1 MGPVG
6 KDKLVFDTTVTLSEN
21 DNVGA
26 YLTDAAGNLLTSTLV
41 GAKQS
46 LDVNVTDSPDQY
58 AEDSAH
64 VSGDIGS
71 FALGVRNDGVQAT
84 ATVGPNTF
92 TAVNYGTSGNS
103 ISLVF
108 DGVATVTAVTTAWN
122 GANPNNQVTFTG
134 SGATVPTAQTVNLTG
149 GAAAAVTTSAH
160 GDYSQLS
167 VNQYGQLN
175 VNLATITSTTGLLV
189 DPSTPSSWGIF
200 AEDSAS
206 ASGDKGIGMLAV
218 RNDVEGS
225 LVSADG
231 DYGHLQL
238 DALGRLRVAADIS
251 VTNGFEKLEDSA
263 HSSGDVGGY
272 MLSVRQDTLASST
285 SADGDYQSFK
295 TDSVGSLWVRQSV
308 GAPAN
313 AAPDTAILSTS
324 TNVDNTA
331 GGTAIPATPLASR
344 KSIIVQNL
352 GNKEIF
358 IGPSGVTTA
367 TGLRIAAGGNV
378 ELAVGPS
385 IALYAIGA
393 TASVLAVKTF
403 EIS

>member
-58 AEDSAH
+58 QEDSTHA
-64 VSGDIGS
+64 SGDIGS
-71 FALGVRNDGVQAT
+71 FVLGVRNDA
-84 ATVGPNTF
+84 N
-92 TAVNYGTSGNS
+92 AV
-103 ISLVF
+103 L
-108 DGVATVTAVTTAWN
+108 
-122 GANPNNQVTFTG
+122 
-134 SGATVPTAQTVNLTG
+134 
-149 GAAAAVTTSAH
+149 TSAD
-160 GDYSQLS
+160 GDYSALS
-167 VNQYGQLN
+167 VDDTGRLK
-175 VNLATITSTTGLLV
+175 VDISTITATSSLTVNPG
-189 DPSTPSSWGIF
+189 TPANWGIY

-206 ASGDKGIGMLAV
+206 ASGDKGVFILAV

-231 DYGHLQL
+231 DYGALQL
-238 DALGRLRVAADIS
+238 DSLGRLRVAADIS
-251 VTNGFEKLEDSA
+251 VVSGFEKAEDSA
-263 HSSGDVGGY
+263 HSSGDIGGY
-272 MLSVRQDTLASST
+272 MLSVRQDTLATST

-295 TDSVGSLWVRQSV
+295 TDSVGALWTRQSTATP
-308 GAPAN
+308 APN
-313 AAPDTAILSTS
+313 SSILVTS
-324 TNVDNTA
+324 TNVDNTV
-331 GGTAIPATPLASR
+331 GGTAIPATPLANR

-367 TGLRIAAGGNV
+367 TGLRIAAGGSV
-378 ELAVGPS
+378 ELEIGPS

-393 TASVLAVKTF
+393 SASLLAVKTL
-403 EIS
+403 EIA